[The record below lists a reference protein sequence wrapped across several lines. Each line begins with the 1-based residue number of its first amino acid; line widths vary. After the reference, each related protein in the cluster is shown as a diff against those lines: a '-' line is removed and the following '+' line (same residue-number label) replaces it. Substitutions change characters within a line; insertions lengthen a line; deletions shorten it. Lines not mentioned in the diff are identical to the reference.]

1 MSHNQSRSESRDS
14 YQNRRPGR
22 SGSFNQYR
30 GSKGGG
36 GGGGGGSGSA
46 PAPSP
51 SSSYNRSFNKKY
63 NNAQGGYR
71 VASDPSGSSARGV
84 QNGAHQE
91 QPLSEVLD
99 AAPITTAGVPPL
111 GTPVNVSNAPTQ
123 KINRA
128 VPRPPPS
135 NSSAGPDP
143 NAPGTSKAPGDGS
156 KSFPLQFG
164 SLNPSFMNGMQ
175 VPARTSSA
183 PPNLDEQ
190 KRSQARLNSLKPGP
204 ALPNP
209 STSVQPP
216 AKKDVGKVDQFK
228 KDSGKVDQFS
238 NFEGPVHS
246 RPKRDMPPSGPP
258 PLTQTLKPS
267 PHPLTGIHM
276 QMPFHPAQPQVPVP
290 YGGHGQIQS
299 QAMSASSLPIQMTMP
314 LLGNPSLQQPMFVT
328 GLPPHPMSSQGIM
341 HQGQG
346 ISFASGMNP
355 QMPPQLGNMGMNIPP
370 QFPQQQAGKFS
381 SLRKTVKITHPETHE
396 ELRLDGS
403 PGPRSHPSMPPQ
415 SQPLSSFPP
424 TPINYYPNSYNNSS
438 VYFQPPSSLPPKN
451 SQNPQATRFYNQV
464 TIKPAPGTPGEKD
477 QVTVKPAPG
486 IPGER
491 DQLPLVSSP
500 TSKDSQK
507 HAKSHV
513 VASVHPQKDSQ
524 ASTQSSMLQPKQ
536 GYGSTHASSI
546 PDHVVASVHPQK
558 DSQASTQSSML
569 LQPKQGYGS
578 THASSIPDHV
588 VASVHPQKDSQAST
602 QSSMLLQ
609 PKQGYG
615 STHASSIPDHVVA
628 SVHPQKD
635 SQASTQSSM
644 LQPKQG
650 YGSTHTSSIPEASMH
665 STVVL
670 GSSLEAPSLT
680 PVITTSDK
688 GSIDVPV
695 GSSEELFP
703 DAIKAQQKKPGDVD
717 PSSVQDEVAR
727 LSTSVLGLPPQ
738 PPETGDESAVGSTVD
753 DIDTKPV
760 DAHIEESSKPP
771 DTESEENN
779 TVPETTSEN
788 EKVKLHNVVQDSNNS
803 KTQSESICSESSEFI
818 NQTEEHCLQR
828 AASSSNEGSSEE
840 ITRGKV
846 NESATCSSEVDN
858 EADSSLSSSLDIND
872 MNSKGTPLV
881 IGVSTQDLH
890 MGTKEIASPTT
901 SIVDEESGSESHV
914 CPEATSKHKD
924 ENDDTSLTTSIA
936 KEKSL
941 VYQDLPK
948 STLARGKK
956 KKKEIYKKA
965 DAAGATSDLYVAYKG
980 TEEKKENDT
989 YVESIEGNIV
999 DSSKPFT
1006 VEVVQ
1011 DIVSVK
1017 EGDQVKVEPDDWED
1031 AVDVSSPKL
1040 ESPEN
1045 GKQVVRGFNNYAE
1058 GCDEMTTK
1066 KYSRDFLFKFADLY
1080 TDLPEGFAI
1089 ASDIAEVLMGS
1100 RSTVDA
1106 TNEPYPSP
1114 GRIVDRPS
1122 GGSRPERRGSALGD
1136 EDKWS
1141 KLHVPLVTGRDMR
1154 PDMPYGSNS
1163 MGFRPNQG
1171 GNFGVLRNPHAP
1183 TSLQYAGGI
1192 LAGPLHSVGSQGMQ
1206 RNGVDADRWQ
1216 RGTAFQKGL
1225 MPSPQSPLQ
1234 VMHKAEKKYEVG
1246 SVTDEEQAK
1255 QRRLKAI
1262 LNKLTPQNFE
1272 KLFQQVKDVKIDNVT
1287 TLNGVISQIFDKA
1300 LMEPTFCEM
1309 YANFCFHLSAEL
1321 PDLSIDS
1328 EKITFKRLLLNKC
1341 QEEFERGK
1349 REEQEANVTDGE
1361 GETKLSDEEREE
1373 KRLKARRRMLG
1384 NIRLIG
1390 ELYKKKMLTERIMHE
1405 CIKNLLGETENQNP
1419 DEENIEALCKLMSTI
1434 GEMIDHAKA
1443 KVHMDAYFAMMANL
1457 SINMKLSSRVRFMLK
1472 DAIDLRKN
1480 NWQQRRK
1487 VEGPKK
1493 IEEVHRDAAQE
1504 RQAQASRV
1512 SRAPSMSSSVRRG
1525 QQIDFSLR
1533 GPSILPSPSSQMSG
1547 FRPMSPQMRDYGG
1560 QDSRLD
1566 DRNSFENRALSLPLT
1581 QRSHGDDITLGPQGG
1596 LARSFR
1602 GQTTAPI
1609 TPSANIPSPGDPH
1622 RVASGMNGFSPM
1634 PDRITHG
1641 PREDSMQRYMPE
1653 RVSSQY
1659 GHTGKQEWNMHYGNR
1674 DRGFDTALTSPPVRG
1689 GGTSSMQNVHQ
1700 DKGLSEER
1708 LQDLS
1713 MSAIKEFYSARDE
1726 KEVALCMKDMNAP
1739 SFYPSMIALWITD
1752 SFERKDMER
1761 DLLGKLL
1768 VNLTKSREIVLS
1780 QDQLIQ
1786 GFERVLTTLEDAV
1799 NDAPRAAEFLGRI
1812 FANMV
1817 LENTIP
1823 LNEIGRLLHEG
1834 GEEKGCLVETGLAA
1848 DVLGS
1853 TLEMIKSEKGDSL
1866 LNDICKRSNLLL
1878 ENFRPPGSNKQSK
1891 LDKFLFS

>member
-1 MSHNQSRSESRDS
+1 MSHNQSRSESRES
-14 YQNRRPGR
+14 YQNRKPGR

-71 VASDPSGSSARGV
+71 AASDPSGSSARGV

-135 NSSAGPDP
+135 NSSA
-143 NAPGTSKAPGDGS
+143 APGDGS

-216 AKKDVGKVDQFK
+216 AKKDAGKVDQFK
-228 KDSGKVDQFS
+228 KDSGKVDQYS

-246 RPKRDMPPSGPP
+246 RSKRDMPPSGPP

-290 YGGHGQIQS
+290 YGAHGQIQS
-299 QAMSASSLPIQMTMP
+299 QTMSASSLPIQMSMP

-346 ISFASGMNP
+346 LSFAPGINP

-381 SLRKTVKITHPETHE
+381 SLRKTVKITHPDTHE

-451 SQNPQATRFYNQV
+451 SQSPQATRFYNQV
-464 TIKPAPGTPGEKD
+464 TIKPAPGAPGEKD

-546 PDHVVASVHPQK
+546 P
-558 DSQASTQSSML
+558 
-569 LQPKQGYGS
+569 
-578 THASSIPDHV
+578 
-588 VASVHPQKDSQAST
+588 
-602 QSSMLLQ
+602 
-609 PKQGYG
+609 
-615 STHASSIPDHVVA
+615 
-628 SVHPQKD
+628 
-635 SQASTQSSM
+635 
-644 LQPKQG
+644 
-650 YGSTHTSSIPEASMH
+650 EASMH

-670 GSSLEAPSLT
+670 GSSSETPSLA

-688 GSIDVPV
+688 GSKDVPV
-695 GSSEELFP
+695 GSSEALFP
-703 DAIKAQQKKPGDVD
+703 DAIKAQQEKPGDID
-717 PSSVQDEVAR
+717 PSSVQDQVAR
-727 LSTSVLGLPPQ
+727 LSTSVLGLPSQ
-738 PPETGDESAVGSTVD
+738 PPETGDESAGGSTVD
-753 DIDTKPV
+753 DIDAKPV

-779 TVPETTSEN
+779 TVPETTSKN
-788 EKVKLHNVVQDSNNS
+788 EKEVKLHDVVQDSNNS
-803 KTQSESICSESSEFI
+803 KTQSESIRSESSEFS
-818 NQTEEHCLQR
+818 NQTKEPCLQR
-828 AASSSNEGSSEE
+828 AASSSNEGSSVE
-840 ITRGKV
+840 ITQGKV
-846 NESATCSSEVDN
+846 NESATCSSKVDN

-881 IGVSTQDLH
+881 IGVSTQDHH
-890 MGTKEIASPTT
+890 MPTTEIASPTT
-901 SIVDEESGSESHV
+901 SIVDEESGSESHA
-914 CPEATSKHKD
+914 CPSEATSKHKD

-980 TEEKKENDT
+980 TEEKKENYT

-1006 VEVVQ
+1006 AEVVQ

-1040 ESPEN
+1040 ESPEK

-1089 ASDIAEVLMGS
+1089 ASDIADALI
-1100 RSTVDA
+1100 RSTVDV

-1114 GRIVDRPS
+1114 GRIIDRPS
-1122 GGSRPERRGSALGD
+1122 GGSRPERRGSVMGD
-1136 EDKWS
+1136 EEKWS
-1141 KLHVPLVTGRDMR
+1141 KLPGPLVTGRESWDMR
-1154 PDMPYGSNS
+1154 LDMAYGSNA

-1234 VMHKAEKKYEVG
+1234 AMHKAEKKYEVG
-1246 SVTDEEQAK
+1246 RVTDEEQAK
-1255 QRRLKAI
+1255 QRQLKAI

-1309 YANFCFHLSAEL
+1309 YANFCSHLSAEL
-1321 PDLSIDS
+1321 PDLSIDN

-1349 REEQEANVTDGE
+1349 REEQEANVTGGE

-1443 KVHMDAYFAMMANL
+1443 KVHMDAYFAWMANL

-1504 RQAQASRV
+1504 RQAQASRI
-1512 SRAPSMSSSVRRG
+1512 SRAPGLSSSVRRG
-1525 QQIDFSLR
+1525 QQIDFSHR

-1609 TPSANIPSPGDPH
+1609 TPSANVPSPGDPH

-1641 PREDSMQRYMPE
+1641 SREDSMQRYIPE

-1659 GHTGKQEWNMHYGNR
+1659 DHTGKQEWNMQYGNR

-1726 KEVALCMKDMNAP
+1726 KEVALCMKDLNAP

-1752 SFERKDMER
+1752 SFERKEMER

-1768 VNLTKSREIVLS
+1768 LNLTKSRDVILS

-1817 LENTIP
+1817 LENVVP
-1823 LNEIGRLLHEG
+1823 LNEIGRLLQEG

-1853 TLEMIKSEKGDSL
+1853 TLEIIKSEKGDSL